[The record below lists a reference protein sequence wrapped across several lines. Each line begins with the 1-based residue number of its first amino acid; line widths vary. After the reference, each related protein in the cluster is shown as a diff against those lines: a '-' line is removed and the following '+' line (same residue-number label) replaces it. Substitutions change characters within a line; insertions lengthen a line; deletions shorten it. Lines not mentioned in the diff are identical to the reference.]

1 MGKKDKKLETP
12 STGNET
18 PTRQLS
24 LRKQLSQK
32 KEATLT
38 EEPSLQKKDSSQGE
52 LKSERSKEETS
63 VDKELE
69 VGARDVNV
77 NIVINENFYIN
88 EAEDTR
94 TTSAKERELPRTPTP
109 SPSPSLRKSPGFQM
123 RGRRLSEGNTTGKGG
138 SSFRKMINQALNR
151 HSMSQSLD
159 VTSVVPLLSS
169 QISEDKEEPLTKE
182 LMLEWKTPNVGFE
195 RLLTTK
201 TGLKLFDNFLRKE
214 FSSEN
219 LQFWI
224 ACEKLK
230 SITEEKKFNDHVD
243 VIFKIYID
251 PSALDEISLEGRVK
265 SSLRKK
271 KLNPTRDIFEEA
283 QTKIYSLMH
292 RDSFPRFLI
301 SKDYKDALLQFG
313 PLTPDS
319 PSFEAEEPKYPKS
332 SELEGE
338 LSQATKSLLE
348 NLQTPETD
356 DEQQGEMEKR
366 KSRG

>member
-1 MGKKDKKLETP
+1 
-12 STGNET
+12 
-18 PTRQLS
+18 
-24 LRKQLSQK
+24 
-32 KEATLT
+32 
-38 EEPSLQKKDSSQGE
+38 
-52 LKSERSKEETS
+52 
-63 VDKELE
+63 
-69 VGARDVNV
+69 
-77 NIVINENFYIN
+77 
-88 EAEDTR
+88 
-94 TTSAKERELPRTPTP
+94 
-109 SPSPSLRKSPGFQM
+109 
-123 RGRRLSEGNTTGKGG
+123 
-138 SSFRKMINQALNR
+138 
-151 HSMSQSLD
+151 
-159 VTSVVPLLSS
+159 
-169 QISEDKEEPLTKE
+169 
-182 LMLEWKTPNVGFE
+182 
-195 RLLTTK
+195 
-201 TGLKLFDNFLRKE
+201 
-214 FSSEN
+214 
-219 LQFWI
+219 
-224 ACEKLK
+224 LK

-319 PSFEAEEPKYPKS
+319 SSFETEEPKFPRS

-338 LSQATKSLLE
+338 LIQATKSLLE

-356 DEQQGEMEKR
+356 DQQGEMEKR